1 MFRFKEL
8 GEVFCNLLHKL
19 FVHNTKMLHSV
30 QVANSVIARVIV
42 QKIPHFLNYLT
53 SHGRKATF
61 FWRTRTSELRKKEKV
76 YGRKNIQSIISFK
89 ACTAHT

>member
-8 GEVFCNLLHKL
+8 GEIFCNLLHKL

-30 QVANSVIARVIV
+30 QVANSVIASVIV

-76 YGRKNIQSIISFK
+76 YGRKTSNQ
-89 ACTAHT
+89 